1 MDQPT
6 FTRALSSGDLV
17 AKNTHAG
24 APDISKLPCKP
35 GSIFMGANE
44 RLILRVE
51 AALSKK
57 AAGFLLGAPIKNQ
70 KYIRTGKE

>member
-1 MDQPT
+1 MYPLAMDQLT

-24 APDISKLPCKP
+24 APDSKLPRKP

-51 AALSKK
+51 AGLSKTGS
-57 AAGFLLGAPIKNQ
+57 GFSFR
-70 KYIRTGKE
+70 RTN